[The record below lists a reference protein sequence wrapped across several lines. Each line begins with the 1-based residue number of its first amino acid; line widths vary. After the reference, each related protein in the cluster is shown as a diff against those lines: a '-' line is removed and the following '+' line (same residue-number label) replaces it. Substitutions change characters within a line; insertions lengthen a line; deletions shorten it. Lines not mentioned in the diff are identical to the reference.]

1 MIRRVL
7 APLAAAAALGFL
19 AAAAA
24 LAGGTEPREVALIV
38 ELDGPPALRADGAR
52 TRTAQADAQRRQDAL
67 RTAARDAGLQV
78 RERRAFSL
86 TIDALAVT
94 VPEDQRERLAALP
107 GVAAVH
113 PDRTVTAS
121 LDTSVPLVGAP
132 ELWEPPDSVTGTGID
147 VAVIDTGVDATHPA
161 LDGGTVVGGHD
172 FVNDDE
178 DPMDDN
184 GHGTHVA
191 GIVAANGDL
200 TGVAPGASIVAYKV
214 LNRNGSG
221 PTSTVLAGL
230 EAAVDPANPHRAE
243 VVNFSLG
250 AAEPADGPLTSAAQ
264 AAAEAG
270 VVVVASAGNGGPA
283 AQTVTA
289 PGQAPGVL
297 TVGAS
302 TSNLRVPKLR
312 MVAPALD
319 LRTTR
324 WEYSANAPAEEREL
338 EVIDIG
344 GGDVKDHD
352 VAGKAVLIDA
362 PGPPLQLALEA
373 ERRGAVAL
381 LIHRSGGPQLR
392 AGSGDDGR
400 FDSLVAAIVDD
411 DSVAALREAPRP
423 VRVALAGE
431 DATDQLAEFSSRGP
445 TATFATKPDLVA
457 PGFEIR
463 SSVPTALHA
472 PGVARFSGTSMAAP
486 HVAGAAA
493 LLRQLHPDW
502 SAAAVRSALAGTSEQ
517 LAGPPLESGA
527 GRLDIP
533 AAADAAVVADTTALS
548 FGLAGTEEEVRRTRT
563 LTLENVSAEPADV
576 RVQARAPV
584 STSPSVLRL
593 EPGERRAVTV
603 TLTADRPAEDVQGW
617 IDLDV
622 GGRASDLRIPYALP
636 VRALKVIVSP
646 DPADDRTEAFIAT
659 PADLASPPVVEVR
672 GPDGIVTR
680 VTARHDHD
688 AWWRATLE
696 GRGEG
701 VYRVHASAA
710 VARSWDRPC

>member
-1 MIRRVL
+1 M
-7 APLAAAAALGFL
+7 
-19 AAAAA
+19 
-24 LAGGTEPREVALIV
+24 
-38 ELDGPPALRADGAR
+38 ELEGPGALRADAAR
-52 TRTAQADAQRRQDAL
+52 TRTAQAETTRRQDAV

-78 RERRAFSL
+78 RERHAFSL
-86 TIDALAVT
+86 TLNALAVT

-121 LDTSVPLVGAP
+121 VDVSVPLVGAP
-132 ELWEPPDSVTGTGID
+132 DLWEPPDSVTGAGID

-172 FVNDDE
+172 FVNNDD

-221 PTSTVLAGL
+221 PTATVLAGL

-250 AAEPADGPLTSAAQ
+250 APEAADGPLTKAAQ
-264 AAAEAG
+264 AAGEAG
-270 VVVVASAGNGGPA
+270 VVVVASAGNDGPA
-283 AQTVTA
+283 AQSISA

-297 TVGAS
+297 SVGAS
-302 TSNLRVPKLR
+302 TSGLRVPKLR
-312 MVAPALD
+312 MIEPATD
-319 LRTTR
+319 LHSTR
-324 WEYSANAPAEEREL
+324 WEYSANASMEEREL
-338 EVIDIG
+338 EVVDIG
-344 GGDVKDHD
+344 GDDVKDHD
-352 VAGKAVLIDA
+352 VAGKAVLLDA
-362 PGPPLQLALEA
+362 PGPPVQQALEA

-381 LIHRSGGPQLR
+381 LIARGAGAGPQLR

-400 FDSLVAAIVDD
+400 FDSLVAAILED
-411 DSVAALREAPRP
+411 DSVTALREALKTGP
-423 VRVALAGE
+423 VRVGLSGE

-445 TATFATKPDLVA
+445 TATFGAKPDLVA
-457 PGFEIR
+457 PGVEIR

-502 SAAAVRSALAGTSEQ
+502 SAAAVRSALAGASAH
-517 LAGPPLESGA
+517 LAGPPLLSGA

-548 FGLAGTEEEVRRTRT
+548 FGLAGTEEQVRRTRT
-563 LTLENVSAEPADV
+563 LTLENVSDEAADV
-576 RVQARAPV
+576 RVRAVAPV
-584 STSPSVLRL
+584 AASPPVLRL

-603 TLTADRPAEDVQGW
+603 TLSVDAPAEDVQGW
-617 IDLDV
+617 VDLDV

-636 VRALKVIVSP
+636 VRALKVVVSP

-659 PADLASPPVVEVR
+659 PAELASPPVVEVR
-672 GPDGIVTR
+672 GPDGVITR
-680 VTARHDHD
+680 ATAVHDHD
-688 AWWRATLE
+688 QWWRATLE

-701 VYRVHASAA
+701 VYRVRAK
-710 VARSWDRPC
+710 RTGRTRNWGRPC